1 MLNFYQN
8 EMVVN
13 AFREVNYFLAKLYI
27 IKQKEQLDHKT
38 IDINEFYI
46 NLGKYEFITFSD
58 VKTYLTR
65 DEMLKI
71 VNLLYGSSDFIKNTS
86 EEIGNRK

>member
-27 IKQKEQLDHKT
+27 IKQKEQLDHKI
-38 IDINEFYI
+38 IDINEFYN

-65 DEMLKI
+65 DEMLEI
-71 VNLLYGSSDFIKNTS
+71 VNSLYSPSDLIKNTS